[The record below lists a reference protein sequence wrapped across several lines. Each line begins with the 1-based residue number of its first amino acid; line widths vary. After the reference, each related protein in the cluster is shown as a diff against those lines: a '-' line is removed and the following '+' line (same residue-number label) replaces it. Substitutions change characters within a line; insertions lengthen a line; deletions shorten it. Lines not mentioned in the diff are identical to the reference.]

1 MLSALLAASIVLAVL
16 TRMEAQAKHDHVL
29 GNGGS
34 FVCGSNVTSCLY
46 RALWSSVREVEPFH
60 RLVSGQTFASPTTS
74 VNKGKYP
81 PPQSL
86 TEPAKS
92 GYPRASGS
100 RPGKSLASALAMVVE
115 WNRKWPVR
123 WEPGQAQED
132 GRLVGTLPFLEREPS
147 SYHLG

>member
-1 MLSALLAASIVLAVL
+1 
-16 TRMEAQAKHDHVL
+16 MEAQAKHDHVL

-34 FVCGSNVTSCLY
+34 FVCGSNVMSCLY
-46 RALWSSVREVEPFH
+46 RALWSSGVRTE
-60 RLVSGQTFASPTTS
+60 TFASPTTS
-74 VNKGKYP
+74 VNKGKYA
-81 PPQSL
+81 PPQSR

-92 GYPRASGS
+92 GYPRTSGS

-115 WNRKWPVR
+115 WNRKWPAR